1 MTSSL
6 YLGEEDMNEGVGAS
20 VLVNGCVRSGG
31 KLLHVVCKNHMVY
44 DVIGNFFFVVLLELF
59 AS

>member
-1 MTSSL
+1 MTSPL

-44 DVIGNFFFVVLLELF
+44 DVIGNFFSLSF
-59 AS
+59 